1 MMSGEHDLNGIVDER
16 IRRILRE
23 VMAEPQERGSVALS
37 DPVDEKTREQISQYL
52 LVSSKPYLKRKEAAI
67 YLDCS
72 ERSIAEWSAR
82 AVGDNPFP
90 VSNAGGEPRY
100 KRERIDEWAECEAQR
115 QRLRL
120 AG

>member
-1 MMSGEHDLNGIVDER
+1 MSDDLNAAVDER
-16 IRRILRE
+16 TRRIVRE
-23 VMAEPQERGSVALS
+23 VLAEPGRRVPVAA
-37 DPVDEKTREQISQYL
+37 PAAVDEKTQEQVGRYL
-52 LVSSKPYLKRKEAAI
+52 LISSKPYLTRKEAAI

-90 VSNAGGEPRY
+90 VSNAGSEPRY
-100 KRERIDEWAECEAQR
+100 KRERIDEWAEREAQR

>member
-1 MMSGEHDLNGIVDER
+1 MSDDLNQILDGR
-16 IRRILRE
+16 IRRIIKE
-23 VMAEPQERGSVALS
+23 VLAEPELRPSTGAPAV
-37 DPVDEKTREQISQYL
+37 VDEATREKVSQYL
-52 LVSSKPYLKRKEAAI
+52 LVSAKPFLKRKEAAI

-100 KRERIDEWAECEAQR
+100 KREKIDEWVTAEAQR